1 MTATRDRAMPLKEAS
16 RVTGWDYQL
25 LYRLVRSGD
34 IRATDLGVKRSSWYV
49 TEQDI
54 EDYMASRRSA

>member
-1 MTATRDRAMPLKEAS
+1 MPLKEAS